1 MYPYSCPTTPAFECL
16 WSRRSSQTE
25 MPAGTEKTN
34 AKHSA
39 GPAGVRLAGG
49 HWTGEQCLLP
59 RGPAFRPAQQLGS
72 RGNVSPLLPD
82 LSFSE
87 KQKRA
92 RDPDFYMNS
101 LNLQIWVVVQLPSCV
116 RLFTTPWS
124 AAHQASLSLT
134 ISLSLPKFMS
144 TESVMPSNH
153 LILCCPLLLLPSVFP
168 SIRVFSN

>member
-1 MYPYSCPTTPAFECL
+1 
-16 WSRRSSQTE
+16 

-153 LILCCPLLLLPSVFP
+153 LILCCPLLLLPSVFL
-168 SIRVFSN
+168 SVRVFSLMSRLFASGGQSIGA